1 MMKSEK
7 GISLISL
14 TIYVIVMA
22 IVIAVFAILTTFFYK
37 NTKTISDISP
47 LTEYTTFN
55 SYFTDEV
62 NHSGLKIVECAE
74 NYIVFSNGVQYT
86 FVAENQGIYRN
97 QVKICSGIE
106 NCTFSEAIENG
117 KPVVK
122 VTFKS
127 GNQDRNNTYTL
138 R

>member
-1 MMKSEK
+1 MKSEK

-22 IVIAVFAILTTFFYK
+22 IVIGVFAILTTYFYK
-37 NTKTISDISP
+37 NTKNVTDISL

-55 SYFTDEV
+55 SYFSDEV
-62 NHSGLKIVECAE
+62 NHEGLKIVECKE
-74 NYIVFSNGVQYT
+74 NYIVFNNGVQYS
-86 FVAENQGIYRN
+86 FIAENKGIYRN
-97 QVKICSGIE
+97 QVKICNGIDS
-106 NCTFSEAIENG
+106 CTFSEAIENG

-122 VTFKS
+122 VSFKS

-138 R
+138 KD

>member
-1 MMKSEK
+1 MKSEK

-55 SYFTDEV
+55 SYFSDEV
-62 NHSGLKIVECAE
+62 NHQNLKIVECKQD
-74 NYIVFSNGVQYT
+74 YIVFNNGVQYS
-86 FVAENQGIYRN
+86 FIAENKGIYRN

-122 VTFKS
+122 VSFRA
-127 GNQDRNNTYTL
+127 GDQNRENTYTL
-138 R
+138 K